1 VAAATA
7 HQIPEAA
14 QRVPAPDPPA
24 RRSRLDTP
32 ARLWLLLFL
41 AVAAILA
48 AGCVAGVGLAD
59 RQSTAAHTA
68 QSTEALYAEV
78 QDLAY
83 NLADANATAATSLL
97 VGAETPPQFSQRFN
111 ADITQAEDLLAEAS
125 QRVAGDPYA
134 SQRLNDLAER
144 IPVYTGLV
152 GQAQADNRFGYPV
165 AGAYLREASAMVTGP
180 MLAETG
186 DVIAEQQKATA
197 SGIGSASSFDVVLL
211 VIVLLAL
218 VALLVV
224 GRRLAKLTHRRVN
237 IGLLGGALVVLALFG
252 LSLAAYSGASGHA
265 GIARTDFN
273 DLSQAQRE
281 TSELSLAETYVAL
294 QQINR
299 GEDQGVNAEAASVAL
314 KAADPAHPQSGH
326 AYSAAAAPGVH
337 TAQTAFDAFS
347 TCSQHA
353 ISLAADGQFTEAVS
367 ATVGDGGGGVPVGAG
382 GCESSATSLSNDLN
396 NVYKAAQA
404 RFDQDMNGMS
414 GDYAGSGALPLGI
427 AAGLLGAA
435 AAAYGLNRRL
445 AEFR

>member
-1 VAAATA
+1 ML
-7 HQIPEAA
+7 I
-14 QRVPAPDPPA
+14 
-24 RRSRLDTP
+24 
-32 ARLWLLLFL
+32 L
-41 AVAAILA
+41 AVAATLA

-59 RQSTAAHTA
+59 RQSTATHTA

-97 VGAETPPQFSQRFN
+97 VGAETPAQFSKRFDG
-111 ADITQAEDLLAEAS
+111 DITQAENLLAQAS
-125 QRVAGDPYA
+125 QRVAGDSYA
-134 SQRLNDLAER
+134 SGLLSQLADQ
-144 IPVYTGLV
+144 IPVYTGLI

-180 MLAETG
+180 MLTETG
-186 DVIAEQQKATA
+186 KVIAEQKNATS

-218 VALLVV
+218 AVLLLV

-237 IGLLGGALVVLALFG
+237 TGLLGGALVVLALFG
-252 LSLAAYSGASGHA
+252 WSLAAYSGASNHA
-265 GIARTDFN
+265 SVARTDFT
-273 DLSQAQRE
+273 DLSQAQSE
-281 TSELSLAETYVAL
+281 TSQLSLAETYVAL
-294 QQINR
+294 QQIDR
-299 GEDQGVNAEAASVAL
+299 GEDQGGDAKAAGVAL
-314 KAADPAHPQSGH
+314 KAADPQGSV
-326 AYSAAAAPGVH
+326 YSAAAAPGVR
-337 TAQTAFDAFS
+337 TAQAGFNAFS

-353 ISLAADGQFTEAVS
+353 ISLATDGQFTQAVS
-367 ATVGDGGGGVPVGAG
+367 ATVGDGSGGVAVGAG
-382 GCESSATSLSNDLN
+382 GCEASAASLRNDLG
-396 NVYKAAQA
+396 NVFKAAQA
-404 RFDQDMNGMS
+404 RFDQDMNGLS